1 MGIVVNFL
9 VLEDHV
15 IDAFKEDKSIID
27 PYLEGENNEWY
38 GSDRKVWSP
47 MFELLFILDTSKNN
61 IIREVENKEYY
72 IDESEYNSR
81 GYLLHSNIISEI
93 WKALKGITRE
103 IFIKNVEDPVIIE
116 EIKSIPGYR
125 NEFITYKN
133 GVLMV
138 YEEFYEALENTNRQ
152 NKGVF
157 ICFD

>member
-9 VLEDHV
+9 VLENHI

-27 PYLEGENNEWY
+27 TYLEREDNEWY

-47 MFELLFILDTSKNN
+47 MFELLFILDSSNNN
-61 IIREVENKEYY
+61 IMREVENKEYY
-72 IDESEYNSR
+72 IDESKYNSR
-81 GYLLHSNIISEI
+81 GYLLYSNIVSEI
-93 WKALKGITRE
+93 WKALKVITRE

-138 YEEFYEALENTNRQ
+138 YEEFYEAVENANRQ
-152 NKGVF
+152 NKGLY
-157 ICFD
+157 IYFD